1 MKSRDFIFL
10 LSLSISVGTGCVIS
24 AGASIVSGRTDIVL
38 TGIGILAGIR
48 IIFAGTGC
56 IVSVCVIHFYF
67 LLILVV

>member
-1 MKSRDFIFL
+1 MRHF
-10 LSLSISVGTGCVIS
+10 

-38 TGIGILAGIR
+38 TGIGILAGFA

-67 LLILVV
+67 PPDISCLEQ